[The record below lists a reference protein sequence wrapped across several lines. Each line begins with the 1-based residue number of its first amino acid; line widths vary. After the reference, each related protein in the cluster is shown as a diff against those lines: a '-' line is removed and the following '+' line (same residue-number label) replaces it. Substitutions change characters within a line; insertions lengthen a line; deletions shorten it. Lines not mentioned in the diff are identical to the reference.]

1 MSYEYRFNCGQY
13 VLHRDGN
20 PITAPSDTV
29 AIALSVD
36 METLLKHGTP
46 SAVSVWLTLTKDR
59 LIEKGQQETAD
70 NIVMIEGRFPLD
82 ELNRCLTTSGYVM
95 KLYREMMEM
104 TPEPYSF
111 S

>member
-29 AIALSVD
+29 AIALSLN
-36 METLLKHGTP
+36 MEVMLKHGSP
-46 SAVSVWLTLTKDR
+46 SAVSIWVTLTKDR
-59 LIEKGQQETAD
+59 LIQGGQQEMAD
-70 NIVMIEGRFPLD
+70 DIIMIEGRFPLD
-82 ELNRCLTTSGYVM
+82 KLNRCLTTTGYAI